1 MCSRV
6 VVYYPW
12 KLQNEIFFLRTV
24 VNLLV
29 QLLEMD
35 GADGLNKYFTAS
47 QLALMPPLERMSLSN
62 RLKNYELL
70 HQLGIQFI
78 EFLIKL
84 FLLVGVLATFIS
96 FNACI
101 DC

>member
-1 MCSRV
+1 MCSRLV
-6 VVYYPW
+6 MYYPW

-29 QLLEMD
+29 QLLKMD
-35 GADGLNKYFTAS
+35 GADGLNKYFTAA
-47 QLALMPPLERMSLSN
+47 QLALMPSLERMSLSN

-78 EFLIKL
+78 EF
-84 FLLVGVLATFIS
+84 
-96 FNACI
+96 
-101 DC
+101 